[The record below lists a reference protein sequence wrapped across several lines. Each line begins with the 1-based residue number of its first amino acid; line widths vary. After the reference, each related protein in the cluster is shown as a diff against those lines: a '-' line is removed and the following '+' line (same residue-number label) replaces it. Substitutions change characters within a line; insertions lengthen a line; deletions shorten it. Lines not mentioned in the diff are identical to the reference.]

1 LIKTI
6 QPIRLQLTV
15 KIVLDACVLIDLD
28 LPQVDLIGTLIKFMS
43 KNSNY
48 KIIISD
54 ENFDEIKN
62 SIHSRMKRE
71 LASTPEFAVVPIDK
85 NLFNTFTSALRDPL
99 NINLSTKD
107 RCVLFLG
114 VQEKANFIST
124 SDTSL
129 IDKIEK
135 YRNKKGICRADEIF
149 PINTMGLLKI
159 LYNEKEIDSQIYF
172 EKALAL
178 FKFKEIDNFFKNM
191 ETQNLNVSG
200 DRRRDLMQGCV
211 KVLKERF
218 QVYKDPILDEYKS
231 LKTQG
236 LIKI

>member
-1 LIKTI
+1 M
-6 QPIRLQLTV
+6 
-15 KIVLDACVLIDLD
+15 LDACVLIDLD
-28 LPQVDLIGTLIKFMS
+28 LLQVNLIDTLIAFMK
-43 KNSNY
+43 KNNNY
-48 KIIISD
+48 KIMIAN
-54 ENFDEIKN
+54 ENFGEVHN
-62 SIHSRMKRE
+62 HMHSLMKRK
-71 LASTPEFAVVPIDK
+71 LSSTSEFKIVEIDQ
-85 NLFNTFTSALRDPL
+85 NQFSTFTSALRGPL

-114 VQEKANFIST
+114 VHEKSNFIST

-135 YRNKKGICRADEIF
+135 YRNKNGINRPDEIY

-159 LYNEKEIDSQIYF
+159 LYNEKEIDSQTYF

-178 FKFKEIDNFFKNM
+178 FKFKEIENFFKHM

-200 DRRRDLMQGCV
+200 DRRRDLMEDCV

-231 LKTQG
+231 LKSQG
-236 LIKI
+236 LIKT

>member
-1 LIKTI
+1 M
-6 QPIRLQLTV
+6 TV

-28 LPQVDLIGTLIKFMS
+28 LPQVDLIGTLIKFI
-43 KNSNY
+43 KNNDNYRFMISN
-48 KIIISD
+48 
-54 ENFDEIKN
+54 ENFDEILN
-62 SIHSRMKRE
+62 HIHSRMKRD
-71 LASTPEFAVVPIDK
+71 LSSTTEFTVVPIDK
-85 NLFNTFTSALRDPL
+85 TQFDTFTSALRDPL
-99 NINLSTKD
+99 NINLATKD

-114 VQEKANFIST
+114 VHENANFIST

-135 YRNKKGICRADEIF
+135 YRKKKGIHRSDEIY
-149 PINTMGLLKI
+149 PINTMGVLKI
-159 LYNEKEIDSQIYF
+159 LYDEKAIDSQIYF

-178 FKFKEIDNFFKNM
+178 FKFKEIENFFKHM
-191 ETQNLNVSG
+191 ETQNLDVSG
-200 DRRRDLMQGCV
+200 DRRRDLMQDCI

-231 LKTQG
+231 LKSQG